1 MSMHDIFTEMLKH
14 YLRMQGLKFVKLEEE
29 IRIFMRGKPDLSILI
44 EDAKILENISD
55 ESWMYII
62 KKCAQENASI
72 VLIEVKT
79 ERTTGIHIYQLYR
92 YKMSLILSE
101 EKSHR
106 EICAVLIGPEIGE
119 EENIRRT
126 LALKTGLQIHI
137 TKEKF
142 FYIIQLNSV
151 QIYAIPFE
159 SLNPKILDNALLLL
173 FSKKRNKAIKA
184 AKELLTKIP
193 RTSILYTLTLF
204 IVPGIKVPERE
215 IPPENIA
222 KAVDVIGIE
231 RFVKAID
238 IIGIERFAKAIGPE
252 RLAKA
257 IDIIG
262 IERFAKAIGPERL
275 AKMLKF
281 IDAKQ
286 FAKLLALMSE
296 RELIEVLRH
305 LPVEKKKL
313 IAKIIA
319 NS

>member
-14 YLRMQGLKFVKLEEE
+14 YLKMQGLKFVKLEEE

-55 ESWMYII
+55 ESWIYII
-62 KKCAQENASI
+62 RKCAQENANI

-79 ERTTGIHIYQLYR
+79 ERITGIHIYQIYK

-173 FSKKRNKAIKA
+173 FSKEKNKAIKA

-204 IVPGIKVPERE
+204 IVPGIKMPERE

-222 KAVDVIGIE
+222 KAVDL
-231 RFVKAID
+231 
-238 IIGIERFAKAIGPE
+238 IGIERFAKAIGPE

-257 IDIIG
+257 IDSIG

-275 AKMLKF
+275 AKMLDF
-281 IDAKQ
+281 VDTKQ
-286 FAKLLALMSE
+286 FVRMLGPEKFARLLASISE
-296 RELIEVLRH
+296 RELIEILRR
-305 LPVEKKKL
+305 LPEEKKKL
-313 IAKIIA
+313 IAKIVA

>member
-14 YLRMQGLKFVKLEEE
+14 YLKMQGLKFVKLEEE

-55 ESWMYII
+55 ESWIYII
-62 KKCAQENASI
+62 RKCAQENANI

-79 ERTTGIHIYQLYR
+79 ERITGIHIYQIYK

-173 FSKKRNKAIKA
+173 FSKEKNKAIKA

-204 IVPGIKVPERE
+204 IVPGIKMPERE

-222 KAVDVIGIE
+222 KAVD
-231 RFVKAID
+231 
-238 IIGIERFAKAIGPE
+238 
-252 RLAKA
+252 L
-257 IDIIG
+257 IG

-275 AKMLKF
+275 AKMLDF
-281 IDAKQ
+281 VDTKQ
-286 FAKLLALMSE
+286 FVRMLGPEKFARLLASISE
-296 RELIEVLRH
+296 RELIEILRR
-305 LPVEKKKL
+305 LPEEKKKL
-313 IAKIIA
+313 IAKIVA

>member
-1 MSMHDIFTEMLKH
+1 MSMHDVFTEILKH
-14 YLRMQGLKFVKLEEE
+14 YLRMQGLKFIKLEEE
-29 IRIFMRGKPDLSILI
+29 IRIFMRGKPDLSVLV
-44 EDAKILENISD
+44 EDAEILRKISD
-55 ESWMYII
+55 ESWMYVIR
-62 KKCAQENASI
+62 KCAQQNANI

-79 ERTTGIHIYQLYR
+79 ERITGIHIYQLYR

-106 EICAVLIGPEIGE
+106 EVCAILIGPELGK
-119 EENIRRT
+119 EENIKKT
-126 LALKTGLQIHI
+126 LALKTGLQIRI
-137 TKEKF
+137 GKEKF
-142 FYIIQLNSV
+142 FHIIQLNSV
-151 QIYAIPFE
+151 QVYLIPFE

-252 RLAKA
+252 RLAK
-257 IDIIG
+257 
-262 IERFAKAIGPERL
+262 
-275 AKMLKF
+275 MLKF